1 MNRNSKS
8 SGALVEIAV
17 DMGCGLLTD
26 MDNHTNIAPHPVLSP
41 EDGESVGA
49 RRVREMAKSLRSEI
63 WFVGA
68 YFILQTY
75 DVRGHCLFPA
85 SSTEMLK
92 R

>member
-1 MNRNSKS
+1 M
-8 SGALVEIAV
+8 AV
-17 DMGCGLLTD
+17 DMGCSLLTD
-26 MDNHTNIAPHPVLSP
+26 IDDHVNMAPHPVLSP

-49 RRVREMAKSLRSEI
+49 RRVRGMAKSLRSKI

-68 YFILQTY
+68 YFILQIY